1 MRRHLRVE
9 AALHVA
15 LVLQAQRVGI
25 VLGVPKDK
33 EAAAVGRLDDVQ
45 AHLVGHGH
53 DLKLRLGLHV
63 LAAHIGV
70 ARMHG
75 IETVVE
81 AADQRALR
89 LHQIMLEH
97 AARLCRQ
104 VVLLDTV
111 MMVQA
116 GLRAPTNVQ
125 RRVHVRGGPIHDLAE
140 LGPVVDLLE
149 RHLLHRRARDDQ
161 AVVMDVADVVEC
173 AVERLQVAGAYVRG
187 LVRFGAQQVHLHLQ
201 RRVGELA
208 HDLRLGGNLG
218 GHEVEDEH
226 AQRTDVLVQRAVLG
240 HDKDVLALELRS
252 GREGVGNT
260 NGHGCS
266 LRVSCSYGTTTDP
279 IRASA
284 SPRDTTSGPKQPKVE
299 IKACPKNLQR
309 FSLAK

>member
-1 MRRHLRVE
+1 
-9 AALHVA
+9 
-15 LVLQAQRVGI
+15 
-25 VLGVPKDK
+25 
-33 EAAAVGRLDDVQ
+33 
-45 AHLVGHGH
+45 
-53 DLKLRLGLHV
+53 
-63 LAAHIGV
+63 
-70 ARMHG
+70 MHG

-111 MMVQA
+111 MMVEPR
-116 GLRAPTNVQ
+116 LRAPTNMQ
-125 RRVHVRGGPIHDLAE
+125 RRVHMRGGPIHDLAE

-161 AVVMDVADVVEC
+161 AVVVDVADVVER
-173 AVERLQVAGAYVRG
+173 AVERLQVAGTHVRG

-208 HDLRLGGNLG
+208 HDLRLGGDLG

-226 AQRTDVLVQRAVLG
+226 AQRPDVLVQRAVLG
-240 HDKDVLALELRS
+240 HDKDVLALELRG

-266 LRVSCSYGTTTDP
+266 LRVSCSYGTTTGP

-284 SPRDTTSGPKQPKVE
+284 SPSDAVSGPNHSKS
-299 IKACPKNLQR
+299 R
-309 FSLAK
+309 D

>member
-1 MRRHLRVE
+1 M
-9 AALHVA
+9 A
-15 LVLQAQRVGI
+15 
-25 VLGVPKDK
+25 KDK

-75 IETVVE
+75 IETVVK

-125 RRVHVRGGPIHDLAE
+125 RRVHVRG
-140 LGPVVDLLE
+140 
-149 RHLLHRRARDDQ
+149 
-161 AVVMDVADVVEC
+161 
-173 AVERLQVAGAYVRG
+173 
-187 LVRFGAQQVHLHLQ
+187 
-201 RRVGELA
+201 
-208 HDLRLGGNLG
+208 
-218 GHEVEDEH
+218 
-226 AQRTDVLVQRAVLG
+226 
-240 HDKDVLALELRS
+240 
-252 GREGVGNT
+252 
-260 NGHGCS
+260 
-266 LRVSCSYGTTTDP
+266 
-279 IRASA
+279 
-284 SPRDTTSGPKQPKVE
+284 
-299 IKACPKNLQR
+299 
-309 FSLAK
+309 